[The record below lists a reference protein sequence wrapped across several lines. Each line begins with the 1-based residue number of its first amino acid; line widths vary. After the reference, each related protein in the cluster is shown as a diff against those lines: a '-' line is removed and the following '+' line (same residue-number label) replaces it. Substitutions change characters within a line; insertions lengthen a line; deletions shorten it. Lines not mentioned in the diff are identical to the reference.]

1 METVVNAKTEEK
13 LTRAVGEAAVQI
25 WSYLPPDAQHDL
37 FEEVITELGEKMRQ
51 PLAIF
56 LHGRHVR
63 TSEFR
68 RREMIEP
75 DSLGG

>member
-1 METVVNAKTEEK
+1 METVDAKTEEK
-13 LTRAVGEAAVQI
+13 IKRALGESAVRI
-25 WSYLPPDAQHDL
+25 WSYLPPDVQHDL
-37 FEEVITELGEKMRQ
+37 FEEVVTELGETMRQ

-56 LHGRHVR
+56 LHGRHIR

-68 RREMIEP
+68 RREMVEP